1 MGTAVFGSAGTAPP
15 PRLGYGVCVLPILRI
30 LAHDLSLQYT
40 FGRIKR
46 TQAASFTC
54 RLHCF

>member
-1 MGTAVFGSAGTAPP
+1 MGTAVFGSAGTAP

-40 FGRIKR
+40 FGRIKI
-46 TQAASFTC
+46 T
-54 RLHCF
+54 